1 MEGRRK
7 SIELLYE
14 EIAPLKKISDY
25 QKDILKRIKQQ
36 LDVQRDKVAEA
47 EKEAAIFDKFRGAV
61 DKFGQK
67 KGVGGLGLKSSE
79 LRREFRLLKQE
90 GKNFREATQ
99 EDVDA
104 GKARNVGD
112 KIRIRNQR
120 EFQKHV
126 EGQMAKADKKAKEE
140 KAIQDQLIEDGK
152 EAAKK
157 KAAAD
162 KEMAE
167 LAKKKKD
174 EQEALLKAENDLLDR
189 EEKTIKELTDA
200 RIKLEKAL
208 KDFRDGAIGGQVA
221 QAPALGAVMA
231 GLGVRLGNA
240 GGQLGEAAAP
250 ADETSL
256 YEMNMKPTEDE
267 LVEANKTLTT
277 MNTTLAGK
285 FVNQ

>member
-1 MEGRRK
+1 ELQEGQRKIQADLDAGRKVSKEDIDSIVTSEKEILALQKEIADIMENDVKEALEAELEGRRK
-7 SIELLYE
+7 SIELLDE

-47 EKEAAIFDKFRGAV
+47 EKEAAIFDKFRGDV

-140 KAIQDQLIEDGK
+140 KAIQAQLIEDGK

-162 KEMAE
+162 KE
-167 LAKKKKD
+167 
-174 EQEALLKAENDLLDR
+174 
-189 EEKTIKELTDA
+189 
-200 RIKLEKAL
+200 
-208 KDFRDGAIGGQVA
+208 
-221 QAPALGAVMA
+221 
-231 GLGVRLGNA
+231 
-240 GGQLGEAAAP
+240 
-250 ADETSL
+250 
-256 YEMNMKPTEDE
+256 
-267 LVEANKTLTT
+267 
-277 MNTTLAGK
+277 
-285 FVNQ
+285 